1 MSEYINIPNVS
12 VVIILIVFGM
22 FVWQAYK
29 VRLLYK
35 LLEKATNSDDTLNA
49 LKETKIASI
58 AESYAETICIDITER
73 KQTGFCPTGCAACWA
88 RFRIINSWNRARP

>member
-12 VVIILIVFGM
+12 VVIIITVFGM

-35 LLEKATNSDDTLNA
+35 LIEKATNCDDILSA
-49 LKETKIASI
+49 LKATKIAPI
-58 AESYAETICIDITER
+58 AESYAETDKYSST
-73 KQTGFCPTGCAACWA
+73 
-88 RFRIINSWNRARP
+88 RILF

>member
-58 AESYAETICIDITER
+58 AESYAETICIDITSIQGR
-73 KQTGFCPTGCAACWA
+73 FPKDPIQPKCLLRCPTV
-88 RFRIINSWNRARP
+88 